1 MKFLEKVNRIHQK
14 KKYFLETIS
23 KQCGDE
29 VRNAID
35 KLTSKLLLM
44 KPGDII
50 KQDASNL
57 STITDDVPKILSKEK
72 E

>member
-1 MKFLEKVNRIHQK
+1 MKFLEKVNRIQQK

-35 KLTSKLLLM
+35 KLTSRLLLM

-50 KQDASNL
+50 KQD
-57 STITDDVPKILSKEK
+57 TPV
-72 E
+72 